1 MTAKLSK
8 QEKEF
13 FEHKLEAIRDK
24 VDLEVDDPN
33 SMDFALPSPK
43 EIFDHLNKYVIGQER
58 AKKILSVVAHNHYK
72 RLIIYRDSGFEKRLD
87 KTNCLLLG
95 PTGSGKTYL
104 VKKLAEFLG
113 VPHYIA
119 DASGLTAAG
128 YVGKDVESLVEGLI
142 NNCNGNYDAAATG
155 IIFIDEF
162 DKIAKHKGVGKS
174 NKDIG
179 GESVQQALLKL
190 IEGTTVEI
198 EKQSGTFS
206 KMKMQIDTSNIL
218 IIVGGASV
226 NLEEIIAERMK
237 IKKSSNL
244 GFGAHEDEG
253 VKIDHTLLKHAIVQD
268 VEEFGFIPELLGRLP
283 LIATLDELSE
293 EDLYNILTQVKGN
306 LVDQYQQLF
315 DFSKK
320 TLVFEDEAL
329 REIAKTAKKLKTGAR
344 SLKTIMETV
353 LLDAMF
359 EIEDMTITKEYV
371 AEKVQTQF
379 FDRPED

>member
-218 IIVGGASV
+218 
-226 NLEEIIAERMK
+226 N
-237 IKKSSNL
+237 
-244 GFGAHEDEG
+244 HC
-253 VKIDHTLLKHAIVQD
+253 
-268 VEEFGFIPELLGRLP
+268 GRC
-283 LIATLDELSE
+283 
-293 EDLYNILTQVKGN
+293 
-306 LVDQYQQLF
+306 F
-315 DFSKK
+315 C
-320 TLVFEDEAL
+320 
-329 REIAKTAKKLKTGAR
+329 
-344 SLKTIMETV
+344 
-353 LLDAMF
+353 
-359 EIEDMTITKEYV
+359 
-371 AEKVQTQF
+371 
-379 FDRPED
+379 